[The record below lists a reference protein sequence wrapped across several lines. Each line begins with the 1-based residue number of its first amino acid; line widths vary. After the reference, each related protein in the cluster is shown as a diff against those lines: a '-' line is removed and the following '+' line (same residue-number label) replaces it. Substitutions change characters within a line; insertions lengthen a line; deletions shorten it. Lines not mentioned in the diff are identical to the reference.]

1 VSFNS
6 PTSSLPL
13 TVRQD
18 FQPRSAD
25 GIYTG
30 ARSLLSA
37 FFSILPTHFFLTPKI
52 RKTTNTHNNPQ
63 QNITYVDNTTT
74 SQQSCM
80 YAFHFSTSFFC
91 LFIVVVVAS
100 SIEVVVARSQI
111 KSISTAVIKTTT
123 QCTCIATPRAV
134 ALIIA
139 KAIEIQF
146 SDQKS
151 R

>member
-1 VSFNS
+1 MSFNN

-18 FQPRSAD
+18 FQPRSAG

-63 QNITYVDNTTT
+63 QNTTYVDNTTT

-91 LFIVVVVAS
+91 SSSLSSHPRLRSSSLGRRSSRPRLQSSRRQLNALAS
-100 SIEVVVARSQI
+100 QHQEQ
-111 KSISTAVIKTTT
+111 
-123 QCTCIATPRAV
+123 
-134 ALIIA
+134 LL
-139 KAIEIQF
+139 
-146 SDQKS
+146 
-151 R
+151 